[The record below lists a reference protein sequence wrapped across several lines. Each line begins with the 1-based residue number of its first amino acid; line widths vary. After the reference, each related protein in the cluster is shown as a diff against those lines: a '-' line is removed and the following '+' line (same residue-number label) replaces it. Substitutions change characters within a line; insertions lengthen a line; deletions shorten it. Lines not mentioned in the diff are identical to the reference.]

1 MTSLLYRSMSIPPI
15 FLIPSVNSSMRMNN
29 SGIIRIL
36 ILRLFVLILNITFLL
51 LIPHF
56 LMGLLLRISSTRI
69 ILLIR

>member
-15 FLIPSVNSSMRMNN
+15 FLIPSANSSMRMNN

>member
-36 ILRLFVLILNITFLL
+36 ILRLFVLILNITFPL